1 MTLSGAVGGAVARA
15 VVFTL
20 GAGERASFLLV
31 STNPVEGPGPW
42 ALKEVAQSDLCL
54 SKGEAALGAGVPPP
68 EASSLDTPTG
78 LRVGGPSSVS
88 PAAAGT
94 PAQAVPD
101 PLLRTR
107 RRRIAAG

>member
-1 MTLSGAVGGAVARA
+1 MARA

-68 EASSLDTPTG
+68 EALKQLCISSRKLTQ
-78 LRVGGPSSVS
+78 VSSIS
-88 PAAAGT
+88 QNSEYTHMAT
-94 PAQAVPD
+94 Y
-101 PLLRTR
+101 TR
-107 RRRIAAG
+107 NGICKNPYFPY